1 MIDDGDTGI
10 RRRVHTSDTETREVR
25 VCSLRAK
32 LRSGG
37 NSVLECRSLTIGF
50 SMKQER
56 RWLKWRG
63 KGGRS
68 LPFRGVQMSG
78 KSLKAALPSRKS

>member
-10 RRRVHTSDTETREVR
+10 RRRVHASDTETREVR

-37 NSVLECRSLTIGF
+37 NSILERRSLTIGF
-50 SMKQER
+50 SMKQE
-56 RWLKWRG
+56 LKCSE
-63 KGGRS
+63 GRQEHFQGLS
-68 LPFRGVQMSG
+68 GVQEKFKG
-78 KSLKAALPSRKS
+78 CFAE

>member
-10 RRRVHTSDTETREVR
+10 RRRVHASDTETREVR

-37 NSVLECRSLTIGF
+37 NSILERHCLTIGF

-56 RWLKWRG
+56 KLLKLRVKRRQEHFQG
-63 KGGRS
+63 
-68 LPFRGVQMSG
+68 FQMSG
-78 KSLKAALPSRKS
+78 KGLKAALRSRK